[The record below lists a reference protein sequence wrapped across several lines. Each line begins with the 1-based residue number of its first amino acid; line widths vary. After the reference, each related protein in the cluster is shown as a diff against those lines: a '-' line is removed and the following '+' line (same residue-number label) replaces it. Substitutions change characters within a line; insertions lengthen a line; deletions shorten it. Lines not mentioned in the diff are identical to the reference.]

1 MKFKHKLVIGL
12 FVLITIALIF
22 YFIFIPIYLN
32 DYSSAITDLLKNN
45 TIKSVEE
52 SHPEWLDKPLNLFY
66 INTSHNTYLSS
77 YQNLSMTT
85 YSSIENALKLG
96 AKCIELDV
104 HYKDNKLL
112 VTHGNVNIQTTNSLE
127 FDKCL
132 DIINNYGFNNSDPII
147 LCLELFVTDPIG
159 QQLLKSTLINKFNTK
174 LLNADYKTNKVAFH
188 DNFRNLLNKIIVIAN
203 EKGFEDIN
211 DNNLRYLYNKDDK
224 YTANKEDYLM
234 MRIYPSPSVNQTL
247 SINFDPEPFWKRK
260 INMIALNFQNKDA
273 NLYKNLKKFAKNSYV
288 LIE

>member
-1 MKFKHKLVIGL
+1 MKFKHKLIIGL

-132 DIINNYGFNNSDPII
+132 DVINNYGFNNSDPII

-159 QQLLKSTLINKFNTK
+159 QQLLKSTLINKFTTK

-188 DNFRNLLNKIIVIAN
+188 DNFRNLLNKVIVIVIAVVGYYELGSN
-203 EKGFEDIN
+203 FCFETFLLSYFSDTISSES
-211 DNNLRYLYNKDDK
+211 LLK
-224 YTANKEDYLM
+224 YKVVLNAQANKHKGLIFASEYE
-234 MRIYPSPSVNQTL
+234 IYFHSSFYNINQKQL
-247 SINFDPEPFWKRK
+247 
-260 INMIALNFQNKDA
+260 
-273 NLYKNLKKFAKNSYV
+273 
-288 LIE
+288 